1 MRTTLKI
8 QVLVGLVVAAFLI
21 VGCPGEKEVVKP
33 DKLRTVAKVSQPEE
47 FYNQGVDALAANDS
61 ASALASFREAV
72 SRIKED
78 PEKLVDAH
86 YNIGAILLEKGDL
99 GGAQKAFDEALKL
112 KPDHRDAL
120 VNLGVVLKRGKDY
133 AGAIAHYRAALKKA
147 PRDPLIMNNLIVAY
161 RLNKQYAEAEKTGHR
176 LLARAPRNVEAYK
189 NMTLIYYDQGKYEMA
204 ELLCINAGKMLEKQR
219 EKDKTVKDDS
229 GIYNN
234 LGMIYMKMGKV
245 REALAQFGKA
255 LKVDPNSINA
265 LINTGAIAHRYRDY
279 TRAIASYD
287 KVLKLQAQN
296 AIALKGLAFAYFGLG
311 ATNRSYADKAI
322 EYFQKVN
329 KANPRDLKI
338 LFMLGECYYTY
349 KSDWQ
354 NAIKYYRVYKV
365 KMGSALEKS
374 DLVHNRLQMAEAKL
388 QMAEQVK
395 KDEEAAAA
403 EARRKEE
410 ERKKALERT
419 KQEEEA
425 EKKRREE
432 KVRELLKSQEKDEP
446 PPPAEGE
453 KKPEEEEKKPEEGEK
468 KEEAKEPKKEEK
480 AAPKKEEEKVPP
492 PLKKEEE
499 KAEPKEEKPKKDK
512 PKPKEEPAEKKKEK
526 KEEKK
531 AK

>member
-1 MRTTLKI
+1 MRPRRNI
-8 QVLVGLVVAAFLI
+8 RVLAVLAAAAFLTT
-21 VGCPGEKEVVKP
+21 GCPETKEVVKP
-33 DKLRTVAKVSQPEE
+33 DKMLTVIKVSQPEE
-47 FYNQGVDALAANDS
+47 FYNQGVDALAANQPDR
-61 ASALASFREAV
+61 ALASFREAV

-78 PEKLVDAH
+78 PQKLVDAH
-86 YNIGAILLEKGDL
+86 YNIGAMLLKKGDL
-99 GGAQKAFDEALKL
+99 AGARKAFTDALKL

-120 VNLGVVLKRGKDY
+120 VNLGVVLKRGQDY
-133 AGAIAHYRAALKKA
+133 AGAIKHYREALKKV

-176 LLARAPRNVEAYK
+176 LLARAPSNVEAYK

-219 EKDKTVKDDS
+219 EKDKTVKDDP

-245 REALAQFGKA
+245 RDALAQFGKA
-255 LKVDPNSINA
+255 LKVDPNSRDA

-279 TRAIASYD
+279 TRAIASYQ
-287 KVLKLQAQN
+287 KVLGLQPQN
-296 AIALKGLAFAYFGLG
+296 PIALKGMAFAYFGSG
-311 ATNRSYADKAI
+311 NADKAI
-322 EYFQKVN
+322 EYFKKVN
-329 KANPRDLKI
+329 QADPKDLKI
-338 LFMLGECYYTY
+338 LFNLGECFYTY
-349 KSDWQ
+349 KHDYQ
-354 NAIKYYRVYKV
+354 QAIKYYRVYKV
-365 KMGSALEKS
+365 KMGSALESS
-374 DLVHNRLQMAEAKL
+374 DIVHNRIQMAETKL

-395 KDEEAAAA
+395 KDEEAAQA

-419 KQEEEA
+419 KQEEET

-432 KVRELLKSQEKDEP
+432 KVRELLKSQEKEEP
-446 PPPAEGE
+446 PPPAEGD
-453 KKPEEEEKKPEEGEK
+453 EKKPEEGDK
-468 KEEAKEPKKEEK
+468 KEEGKKAEKDEKAKEPKKEEK

-499 KAEPKEEKPKKDK
+499 KAKPKDVPEGTKPKEDKPKAKDEPSEKKEEKPK
-512 PKPKEEPAEKKKEK
+512 
-526 KEEKK
+526 

>member
-1 MRTTLKI
+1 
-8 QVLVGLVVAAFLI
+8 
-21 VGCPGEKEVVKP
+21 
-33 DKLRTVAKVSQPEE
+33 
-47 FYNQGVDALAANDS
+47 
-61 ASALASFREAV
+61 
-72 SRIKED
+72 
-78 PEKLVDAH
+78 
-86 YNIGAILLEKGDL
+86 
-99 GGAQKAFDEALKL
+99 
-112 KPDHRDAL
+112 
-120 VNLGVVLKRGKDY
+120 
-133 AGAIAHYRAALKKA
+133 
-147 PRDPLIMNNLIVAY
+147 
-161 RLNKQYAEAEKTGHR
+161 
-176 LLARAPRNVEAYK
+176 
-189 NMTLIYYDQGKYEMA
+189 
-204 ELLCINAGKMLEKQR
+204 
-219 EKDKTVKDDS
+219 
-229 GIYNN
+229 
-234 LGMIYMKMGKV
+234 MKMGKV

-255 LKVDPNSINA
+255 LKVDPNNRDA
-265 LINTGAIAHRYRDY
+265 LINTGAIAHHYRDY
-279 TRAIASYD
+279 ARAIASYEN
-287 KVLKLQAQN
+287 VLKLQPQN
-296 AIALKGLAFAYFGLG
+296 PIALKGLAYAYFGLG
-311 ATNRSYADKAI
+311 GTDRKLADKAV

-329 KANPRDLKI
+329 KADPKDLKV

-365 KMGSALEKS
+365 KMGSALDKS

-403 EARRKEE
+403 EVRRKEE

-453 KKPEEEEKKPEEGEK
+453 GEKKPEEKGEEGK
-468 KEEAKEPKKEEK
+468 KTEEAKEPKKEEK

-499 KAEPKEEKPKKDK
+499 KAKPKEEKPKKDK
-512 PKPKEEPAEKKKEK
+512 PKPKEEPAEKKEEK
-526 KEEKK
+526 KEGKK

>member
-1 MRTTLKI
+1 MRSTLRI
-8 QVLVGLVVAAFLI
+8 QILVVLAAFLI
-21 VGCPGEKEVVKP
+21 AGCPEKKEVVKP
-33 DKLRTVAKVSQPEE
+33 DKMRAVVKVSQPEE
-47 FYNQGVDALAANDS
+47 FYNQGVDALAANDLER
-61 ASALASFREAV
+61 ALTSFREAV

-86 YNIGAILLEKGDL
+86 YNIGAVLLKKGDL
-99 GGAQKAFDEALKL
+99 NGARKAFDEALKL

-120 VNLGVVLKRGKDY
+120 VNLGVVLKRGNDY
-133 AGAIAHYRAALKKA
+133 AGAIKHYRQALKKV
-147 PRDPLIMNNLIVAY
+147 PRDPLIMNNLIVSY

-176 LLARAPRNVEAYK
+176 LLARAPSNVEAYK

-219 EKDKTVKDDS
+219 EKDKTIKDDP

-245 REALAQFGKA
+245 REALDQFGKA

-265 LINTGAIAHRYRDY
+265 LINTGAIAHSYRDY
-279 TRAIASYD
+279 GRAIASYD
-287 KVLKLQAQN
+287 KVLKLQPQN
-296 AIALKGLAFAYFGLG
+296 PIALKGLAYAYFGLG
-311 ATNRSYADKAI
+311 GTNRKLADKAV
-322 EYFQKVN
+322 EYFQKVS
-329 KANPRDLKI
+329 KADPKDLKI

-354 NAIKYYRVYKV
+354 SAIKYYRVYKV

-419 KQEEEA
+419 KQEQEA

-432 KVRELLKSQEKDEP
+432 KVRELLKSQEGEEP

-453 KKPEEEEKKPEEGEK
+453 KKPEEGK
-468 KEEAKEPKKEEK
+468 KEEGAEKAKEPAKEEK

-499 KAEPKEEKPKKDK
+499 KA
-512 PKPKEEPAEKKKEK
+512 KPKEQPAEKKEAPKGAAK
-526 KEEKK
+526 NAEKK